1 LGPHCRTLR
10 LLCCRKLMTDKG
22 IKSLTRLAALTTL
35 GLADRDESDE
45 PLHISAR
52 GIRTLA
58 KLPALTSLSLGVC
71 C

>member
-1 LGPHCRTLR
+1 
-10 LLCCRKLMTDKG
+10 MTDKG